1 MITDGPRVVKSAILL
16 YLLLIDFNIDFY
28 SYQYLTD
35 EHKDRENFTM
45 KVIITEKPSVARDI
59 AAVLNITNKKRGYIE
74 GRGCV
79 VTWAFGHLV
88 TLQEPGDYDPALKR
102 WSLDTLPFVP
112 DKFKLSLIKNQ
123 GVAEQFQVIKTLCE
137 QAAEIVCAT
146 DAGREGELIFRYIL
160 ALCKCED
167 KPIRR
172 LWLNSLTPDAIQT
185 AFKDLKDGH
194 DYDALYAA
202 ARCRS
207 ESDWIVGLN
216 ATRYYTVRHG
226 QIGGTGDRVLWSIGR
241 VQTPVLAMIV
251 ERDDT
256 ILQFRPQPFWE
267 LTNRYREV
275 VFKYSGQ
282 RFEQPE
288 KAQALLDKISGQ
300 PFTISSSIGKENKEQ
315 PPQLFDLTTLQREI
329 NKQHGLSAA
338 DTLAATQNLYEAKLV
353 TYPRTDSRYLS
364 RDLKPR
370 IPKILNQL
378 KAIRAEQIA
387 LLDLAKLVF
396 TSRIIDDQKVTDH
409 HAIIPTGVRPRSIG
423 ANEQLVYEAIT
434 TQFIAAFYPVCL
446 KNITT
451 VNGVSLQV
459 KFQAKGTQ
467 IVEPGWTALFPKKK
481 MSQDA
486 SDDQALPDF
495 AKGESGP
502 HEPFLREGKTKPPS
516 HFTENSL
523 LGAMEAAGKFVEDDT
538 LREALKERGIGTPA
552 TRAAIIETLLKR
564 NYIRREK
571 KQLHCTDMGRCLIAL
586 IQDPLL
592 KSPEMTGE
600 WEEKL
605 KQIERSQLDPDAFM
619 TGIGDYIRSLIH
631 SSSSGR
637 LNSARWGSC
646 PLCGKEVIKGKR
658 AYGCSAWEAGC
669 PFILEP
675 ECKGL
680 TLTDR
685 QIQALLQLHILPHPV
700 RIEDEPR
707 LLILSTQG
715 MPNDLRLPSADGQ
728 KKVEKVAR
736 PAKTPARKNE

>member
-1 MITDGPRVVKSAILL
+1 
-16 YLLLIDFNIDFY
+16 
-28 SYQYLTD
+28 
-35 EHKDRENFTM
+35 M
-45 KVIITEKPSVARDI
+45 KVVIAEKPSVARDI
-59 AAVLNITNKKRGYIE
+59 AEVLNITTKKKGYIE
-74 GRGCV
+74 GRGCA

-88 TLQEPGDYDPALKR
+88 TLQEPGAYDPALKR
-102 WSLDTLPFVP
+102 WSLYTLPFVP
-112 DKFKLSLIKNQ
+112 DEFKLTLIKNN
-123 GVAEQFQVIKTLCE
+123 GVEEQFQIIKNLCE
-137 QAAEIVCAT
+137 QAEEIVCAT

-160 ALCKCED
+160 ALCNCED

-172 LWLNSLTPDAIQT
+172 LWLNSLTPDAIQA

-226 QIGGTGDRVLWSIGR
+226 QIGGGGDRVLWSIGR

-267 LTNRYREV
+267 LTTRYREV
-275 VFKYSGQ
+275 VFKYTGE

-300 PFTISSSIGKENKEQ
+300 PFAITTISAKENKEQ
-315 PPQLFDLTTLQREI
+315 PPQLFDLTTLQREV
-329 NKQHGLSAA
+329 NKTHGLSAA

-364 RDLKPR
+364 QDLKPR
-370 IPKILNQL
+370 IPKILDQL

-387 LLDLAKLVF
+387 PLDLAKLPF
-396 TSRIIDDQKVTDH
+396 TTRIIDDKKVTDH
-409 HAIIPTGVRPRSIG
+409 HAIIPTGVRPRTIG
-423 ANEQLVYEAIT
+423 AHEQLVYEAIT
-434 TQFIAAFYPVCL
+434 TQFIAAFYPVCI
-446 KNITT
+446 KNVTT
-451 VNGVSLQV
+451 VNGVATQV

-467 IVEPGWTALFPKKK
+467 IVEPGWTILFPKKK

-486 SDDQALPDF
+486 ADDQALPAF
-495 AKGESGP
+495 VKGETGP
-502 HEPFLREGKTKPPS
+502 HEPSLREGKTKPPS

-552 TRAAIIETLLKR
+552 TRAAIIETLLRR

-571 KQLHCTDMGRCLIAL
+571 KQLLCTDMGRCLIAL

-592 KSPEMTGE
+592 KSPELTGE

-605 KQIERSQLDPDAFM
+605 KQIERSQLAPESFM
-619 TGIGDYIRSLIH
+619 AGIADYIRTLIEH
-631 SSSSGR
+631 SSSRR
-637 LNSARWGSC
+637 LDSARWGSC

-658 AYGCSAWEAGC
+658 AYGCSGWEDGC
-669 PFILEP
+669 PFVLEP
-675 ECKGL
+675 ECRGVAL
-680 TLTDR
+680 SAR
-685 QIQALLQLHILPHPV
+685 QIQAMLQLHILPQPV
-700 RIEDEPR
+700 RIDDEPR

-715 MPNDLRLPSADGQ
+715 LPIDLRLPSAERQ
-728 KKVEKVAR
+728 KKVEKTEH
-736 PAKTPARKNE
+736 PAKPPAMKVK

>member
-1 MITDGPRVVKSAILL
+1 
-16 YLLLIDFNIDFY
+16 
-28 SYQYLTD
+28 
-35 EHKDRENFTM
+35 M
-45 KVIITEKPSVARDI
+45 KVVIAEKPSVARDI
-59 AAVLNITNKKRGYIE
+59 ADVLNITTKRKGYIE
-74 GRGCV
+74 GRGCA

-88 TLQEPGDYDPALKR
+88 TLQEPGEYDPALKR

-112 DKFKLSLIKNQ
+112 DEFKLTLIKNH

-137 QAAEIVCAT
+137 QAEEIVCAT

-160 ALCKCED
+160 ALCHCED

-172 LWLNSLTPDAIQT
+172 LWLNSLTPEAIQA

-194 DYDALYAA
+194 GYDALYAA

-226 QIGGTGDRVLWSIGR
+226 QIGGGSDRVLWSIGR

-267 LTNRYREV
+267 LTTRYREV
-275 VFKYSGQ
+275 VFKYTGQ

-300 PFTISSSIGKENKEQ
+300 PFVITAISAKESKEQ
-315 PPQLFDLTTLQREI
+315 PPQLYDLTTLQREI
-329 NKQHGLSAA
+329 NKQHGLSAT

-370 IPKILNQL
+370 IPKIMEQL
-378 KAIRAEQIA
+378 KAVRPEQIEP
-387 LLDLAKLVF
+387 LNLAKLPF
-396 TSRIIDDQKVTDH
+396 TARIIDDTKVTDH
-409 HAIIPTGVRPRSIG
+409 HAIIPTGVRPRNLST
-423 ANEQLVYEAIT
+423 NDQLVYDAIT

-446 KNITT
+446 KNVTT
-451 VNGVSLQV
+451 VDGISTQV

-467 IVEPGWTALFPKKK
+467 VVEPGWTTLFPKKK

-486 SDDQALPDF
+486 ADDQALPAF
-495 AKGESGP
+495 TKGETGP
-502 HEPFLREGKTKPPS
+502 HEPSLREGKTKPPS

-552 TRAAIIETLLKR
+552 TRAAIIETLLR
-564 NYIRREK
+564 RDYIQREK
-571 KQLHCTDMGRCLIAL
+571 KQLRCTDMGRCLIAL

-605 KQIERSQLDPDAFM
+605 KQIERSQLAPDAFM
-619 TGIGDYIRSLIH
+619 TGISSYIRTLIEH
-631 SSSSGR
+631 GSSGR
-637 LNSARWGSC
+637 LDPSRWGSC

-658 AYGCSAWEAGC
+658 AYGCSGWEAGC
-669 PFILEP
+669 PFVLEA
-675 ECKGL
+675 EYNGV
-680 TLTDR
+680 TLTPR
-685 QIQALLQLHILPHPV
+685 QIQALLQQRILPQPV
-700 RIEDEPR
+700 RIDDEPR
-707 LLILSTQG
+707 ILILSTQG
-715 MPNDLRLPSADGQ
+715 LVMDLQLPSADRQ
-728 KKVEKVAR
+728 KKVEKAGR
-736 PAKTPARKNE
+736 PAKPPAKKNE